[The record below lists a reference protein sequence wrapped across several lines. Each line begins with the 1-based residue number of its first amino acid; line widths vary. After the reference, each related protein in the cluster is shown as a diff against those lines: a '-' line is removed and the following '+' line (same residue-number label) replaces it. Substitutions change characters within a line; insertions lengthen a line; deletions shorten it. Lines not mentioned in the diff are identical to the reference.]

1 MISRFTLAVLL
12 TVIISASYSNAALG
26 IELVGVTQ
34 ATLQWEPASGPVAGY
49 SIIVSRNGEAASV
62 EETSDDTRATVAGG
76 FGDTLV
82 VWVSAYDAAGIS
94 GPISPASV
102 SITFIEAGDGGAGS
116 GSTGGDPNGGSGDPE
131 PGAPPLDSI
140 APLDFTGDG
149 RSDLLIRRADGES
162 LALWTM
168 NGHSVV
174 AVSDLPRVPASW
186 DMVGNGDYDGDG
198 TADILWEDL
207 QSGNL
212 VIWYL
217 DAGEPFRTE
226 ELDMRN
232 LEFSG
237 DWKVGGSADFD
248 ADGRDEV
255 LVFSRSLGVAE
266 IFSPGGNAAASHTRI
281 DAHTGAWTVA
291 ATLDVDGDDVAEIV
305 WRDEIG
311 EILVLAR
318 LDGAG
323 RVSNSPLAGSVAGV
337 RVVGSGDFDADERG
351 DLLMQWSESGALEVW
366 LLDGSSV
373 SEIQELSGAVGAGL
387 EPLGRGDYDGN
398 GFTDVVWSSPVD
410 ARVDLWLGSSDAIDA
425 GSIEGGE
432 LAPGDWIASGT
443 QGSDER
449 DFYARLCDGDID
461 GNGKITKGDVKRIR
475 RCLGGSASR
484 RCEGADLDGDGW
496 ITDIDLALFENAR
509 AGLACGDGS

>member
-1 MISRFTLAVLL
+1 MVFRLTLAALL
-12 TVIISASYSNAALG
+12 TVIISATYSNAALG
-26 IELVGVTQ
+26 IELIGVTR

-49 SIIVSRNGEAASV
+49 YVIVSRNGEAASV
-62 EETSDDTRATVAGG
+62 EGTSDETRETVAGG

-94 GPISPASV
+94 GPISSASV
-102 SITFIEAGDGGAGS
+102 SITFVEASDGG
-116 GSTGGDPNGGSGDPE
+116 TGPGTSGGSGDPE

-149 RSDLLIRRADGES
+149 RSDLLVRRADGES

-168 NGHSVV
+168 NGRSVV

-198 TADILWEDL
+198 TADVLWEDL
-207 QSGNL
+207 QSGDL

-217 DAGEPFRTE
+217 DAGQPIRTE
-226 ELDMRN
+226 ELDMGS

-266 IFSPGGNAAASHTRI
+266 IFSLGGNAAASDMRI

-291 ATLDVDGDDVAEIV
+291 AALDVDDDGVAEII
-305 WRDEIG
+305 WRDEISKT
-311 EILVLAR
+311 LALAR

-323 RVSNSPLAGSVAGV
+323 GVSNAPLTGSIAGM
-337 RVVGSGDFDADERG
+337 RVVGSGDFDGDGLG
-351 DLLMQWSESGALEVW
+351 DLLMQWSESGALEAW
-366 LLDGSSV
+366 LLEGSAV
-373 SEIQELSGAVGAGL
+373 SRIQELSGAVGEGL
-387 EPLGRGDYDGN
+387 DPLGRGDYDGN
-398 GFTDVVWSSPVD
+398 GFADVVWSSPLD
-410 ARVDLWLGSSDAIDA
+410 PRVDLWLGSSDAINA
-425 GSIEGGE
+425 GSVEGGD
-432 LAPGDWIASGT
+432 LAAGDWITSGA

-461 GNGKITKGDVKRIR
+461 GNGKINRGDAKKIR
-475 RCLGGSASR
+475 RCLGGSASG
-484 RCEGADLDGDGW
+484 RCENADLDSDGW
-496 ITDIDLALFENAR
+496 VTDIDLELFENAR
-509 AGLACGDGS
+509 AGLPCGDGS